1 MNVKLLS
8 TFWLVLAAFVLS
20 LAWLLPN
27 HTPPWVSFH
36 GDAWAATILTMVGI
50 WVAWKGKANSDW
62 HVLTMAIGL
71 FCLVPLLQYAL
82 GQIPVFGTAWINSIY
97 LLGFLFALQTGE
109 KWEIDSPGQCA
120 DFVFIATLIA
130 AVVSTGLQ
138 IHQWAGLEPIGP
150 WTLMVPGQTRF
161 YANMAQPNQLASLLL
176 LGLLACS
183 WGFYRRQLNA
193 TFAILIACFILI
205 GVALTES
212 RTAWVNLVLLVVG
225 AIAWRKKLPS
235 RRYLWVVLGL
245 GMYFS
250 ACVLFLPILVSY
262 TESGAVLEYRSLVD
276 HARIGAW
283 KMLFD
288 ASRQHPFFGF
298 GWGQLAS
305 ANFMVTESHPSQFG
319 LFTQSHNLILD
330 LILWNGYPLG
340 LLAATVLAWWVWKVI
355 SFAQRFGQ
363 LHLMAFVLV
372 LGTHAMLEFPLQY
385 AFFLL
390 PFGLVVGALHTSLGF
405 RPVCK
410 SNKWIHIAISIM
422 STVVL
427 AITIR
432 DYFRVETSF
441 YGLRFEHRKIATD
454 IPSTPPDVIALTQFR
469 DYLIFARNVPRRGVD
484 TNELRWMIDT
494 VNTIPSAHIMYKLAM
509 NLAMNERPIE
519 AKHWLA
525 KICKTTPEPNC
536 QAMRV
541 TWETEALTNVDM
553 TAVPWPEEF
562 SQ

>member
-97 LLGFLFALQTGE
+97 LLGFLFAIQTGE
-109 KWEIDSPGQCA
+109 KWELDSPSQCA

-183 WGFYRRQLNA
+183 WGFYRRKLNA

-245 GMYFS
+245 GVYFS
-250 ACVLFLPILVSY
+250 ACVLLLPILVSY

-288 ASRQHPFFGF
+288 ASLQHPFLGF

-340 LLAATVLAWWVWKVI
+340 LLAVTVLAWWVWKVI
-355 SFAQRFGQ
+355 SFAEKFGQ
-363 LHLMAFVLV
+363 LHLMAFLLV

-410 SNKWIHIAISIM
+410 NNKWIHIAISIM

-441 YGLRFEHRKIATD
+441 YGLRFEHRNIATD

-541 TWETEALTNVDM
+541 TWKTEALTNVDIA
-553 TAVPWPEEF
+553 AVPWPEEF
-562 SQ
+562 LQ